1 MPGVNLTKRPVVD
14 LTKDAG
20 RALRRIGFGGF
31 QGNVRLV
38 LDRSGSMQDEYQS
51 GLVQL
56 VLDRVA
62 ALAFLLDPDRRLPV
76 TLFHNHAFKAP
87 DLTEANLDGY
97 VRNQLSGFSWGMT
110 EYAPPLKLLL
120 DDTREPGPAALPTI
134 VIFITDGENSDRR
147 ETISVVQQISK
158 QSPMLIKFI
167 GLDTNGSAAFP
178 FLEELDN
185 LKSSDVVRDAVD
197 FFRWDSRVSDEKLY
211 DLIFNEI
218 PEGVSAMKKLGLVA

>member
-1 MPGVNLTKRPVVD
+1 MSLKMIVSRRSLQLPPKRR
-14 LTKDAG
+14 K
-20 RALRRIGFGGF
+20 
-31 QGNVRLV
+31 
-38 LDRSGSMQDEYQS
+38 
-51 GLVQL
+51 
-56 VLDRVA
+56 
-62 ALAFLLDPDRRLPV
+62 
-76 TLFHNHAFKAP
+76 
-87 DLTEANLDGY
+87 
-97 VRNQLSGFSWGMT
+97 
-110 EYAPPLKLLL
+110 PPLKLLL

-178 FLEELDN
+178 FLEDLDN

>member
-14 LTKDAG
+14 LTKDAS

-31 QGNVRLV
+31 QANVELI
-38 LDRSGSMQDEYQS
+38 LDRSGSMRDEYES

-62 ALAFLLDPDRRLPV
+62 ALSFLLDPDRRLPV
-76 TLFHNHAFKAP
+76 ALFHSRAFQAP
-87 DLTEANLDGY
+87 DLTEANLEGY
-97 VRNQLSGFSWGMT
+97 IRNQLSSFSWGMT
-110 EYAPPLKLLL
+110 EYAPPLRLVLDKLRAP
-120 DDTREPGPAALPTI
+120 TPAVLPTI
-134 VIFITDGENSDRR
+134 VIFITDGENSDRY

-167 GLDTNGSAAFP
+167 GLDTNGSASFP
-178 FLEELDN
+178 FLEKLDD
-185 LKSSDVVRDAVD
+185 LKSGVTRDCVD
-197 FFRWDSRVSDEKLY
+197 FFRWDSGVSDEKLY